1 MSTVRGSLGRLAI
14 GNSSNCNYLYSAFS
28 TFSGGGRGR
37 GGGGFG
43 PPNPQLGGA
52 GKSEPLDGD
61 NNGGDEFNS
70 VPSGLGH
77 GRGKPI
83 IPAANSQVPPTFS
96 SWIPGVNPPSVGR
109 GKPIQQQAPPQEQL
123 QSAQPRPRFSQQQQQ
138 QRQAPPQEPLQ
149 SAQPLPRLSQQQQQ
163 QAPPKSSLS
172 QDESQSFPP
181 IKPISFTRQDSSELN
196 QNALPGA
203 GRGKTIKMSGNE
215 ERPQEQNRHIRPP
228 RQPAG
233 DSREGKFE
241 SQQRPNRASTPKLSH
256 EDATKRAVEILSR
269 GGGGGPAGSEGGRG
283 FRGGRGGRGRGRGGR
298 GGRGRGGFGDEEE
311 EDIDSALVLG
321 DNADGEKLA
330 SKLGPDKMNQL
341 AEGFEEIC
349 TRVLPSQMDEAYM
362 DALHRNNLIE
372 FEPEYLMGDFN
383 SNPDIDEKPSVPIRE
398 KLEKVKP
405 FLMAYEGI
413 QSQEEWE
420 KIVEETM
427 EKVPQMEKLID
438 MYSGSDVVTAKEQKQ
453 ELERIAAILPEKAPS
468 SVKRFSSN
476 AALTLQNN
484 PGWGF
489 EKKRQFMNMLGR
501 EVSKSCK

>member
-14 GNSSNCNYLYSAFS
+14 GSRSNCNYLYSAFS

-37 GGGGFG
+37 GKRFG
-43 PPNPQLGGA
+43 LPNPQFSDA
-52 GKSEPLDGD
+52 GKSESLAGD
-61 NNGGDEFNS
+61 DEVNN
-70 VPSGLGH
+70 VPSGSGH

-96 SWIPGVNPPSVGR
+96 SWMPGVNPPSVGR
-109 GKPIQQQAPPQEQL
+109 GQPIQQQAPPKEQL
-123 QSAQPRPRFSQQQQQ
+123 QSA
-138 QRQAPPQEPLQ
+138 
-149 SAQPLPRLSQQQQQ
+149 PLPRLSQQQQQ
-163 QAPPKSSLS
+163 QQAPPKSSS
-172 QDESQSFPP
+172 QYESQSFPP
-181 IKPISFTRQDSSELN
+181 KTPIGFTRQDSLELN

-203 GRGKTIKMSGNE
+203 GRGKTIKMSGKE
-215 ERPQEQNRHIRPP
+215 ESPQEENRHIRPP

-241 SQQRPNRASTPKLSH
+241 SQQRPNRASSPRLSH
-256 EDATKRAVEILSR
+256 EDATKKAVEILSR
-269 GGGGGPAGSEGGRG
+269 GGGGGPGGSEGGRG
-283 FRGGRGGRGRGRGGR
+283 FRGGRGGRGRGRGRGR
-298 GGRGRGGFGDEEE
+298 GGRGRGDEEE
-311 EDIDSALVLG
+311 EEVDSALVLG
-321 DNADGEKLA
+321 NNADGERLA

-341 AEGFEEIC
+341 TEGFEEIC
-349 TRVLPSQMDEAYM
+349 SRVLPSQMDEAYM

-372 FEPEYLMGDFN
+372 FEPEYLIGDFN
-383 SNPDIDEKPSVPIRE
+383 SNPDIDEKPPVPIRE

-438 MYSGSDVVTAKEQKQ
+438 MYSGPDVVTAKEQKQ
-453 ELERIAAILPEKAPS
+453 ELERIAAVLPEKAPS
-468 SVKRFSSN
+468 SVKRFASN

-501 EVSKSCK
+501 EVSKSYK

>member
-14 GNSSNCNYLYSAFS
+14 GSSRNCNYLYSFS

-43 PPNPQLGGA
+43 LPNPQLGGA
-52 GKSEPLDGD
+52 GKSESLDGD
-61 NNGGDEFNS
+61 DNGGGEVNN

-83 IPAANSQVPPTFS
+83 IPAASSQVSPTFS
-96 SWIPGVNPPSVGR
+96 PWMRGVYPPSVGR
-109 GKPIQQQAPPQEQL
+109 GQPIQQQAQSQEQ
-123 QSAQPRPRFSQQQQQ
+123 
-138 QRQAPPQEPLQ
+138 LQ
-149 SAQPLPRLSQQQQQ
+149 SAQPLPRLSQKQH
-163 QAPPKSSLS
+163 QASPKSSLS
-172 QDESQSFPP
+172 QYESQSFPP
-181 IKPISFTRQDSSELN
+181 KIPIGFTRQDSSELN

-203 GRGKTIKMSGNE
+203 GRGKAIQMSGKE
-215 ERPQEQNRHIRPP
+215 ERPQEENRHIRPP
-228 RQPAG
+228 RQPSG

-241 SQQRPNRASTPKLSH
+241 SQQRPNRASSPRLSH
-256 EDATKRAVEILSR
+256 EDATKKAVEILSR
-269 GGGGGPAGSEGGRG
+269 GGGGGPGGIEGGRG

-298 GGRGRGGFGDEEE
+298 GGRGRGDEEE
-311 EDIDSALVLG
+311 EVDSALVLG
-321 DNADGEKLA
+321 DNADGERLA

-362 DALHRNNLIE
+362 DGLHRNNLIE

-383 SNPDIDEKPSVPIRE
+383 SNPDIDEKPPVPICK
-398 KLEKVKP
+398 KLEKVKS

-438 MYSGSDVVTAKEQKQ
+438 MYSGLDVVTAKEQKQ

-468 SVKRFSSN
+468 SVKRFASN
-476 AALTLQNN
+476 AALILQNN

-489 EKKRQFMNMLGR
+489 EKKRPFMNMLGR
-501 EVSKSCK
+501 EVSKSYR